1 MFSNG
6 SIKAAGAFLAVVF
19 VVMSVSLLSD
29 VIFATHAP
37 EQEGF
42 AIEAEEVASGD
53 APKEEEPLALIQP
66 LLASAD
72 LAAGEKVFKKC
83 ASCHNIA
90 DGAANK
96 VGPNLWGIIGQQ
108 AAAVEGFS
116 YSSALNAYAEGGTKW
131 EFENMNAFLL
141 KPKAYINGTAMG
153 FVGLKKEADRANII
167 AYLNAQ
173 SGNPLPVE

>member
-19 VVMSVSLLSD
+19 VLMSVSLLSD
-29 VIFATHAP
+29 AIFASHAP
-37 EQEGF
+37 EKEGF
-42 AIEAEEVASGD
+42 AIEAQEGSGA
-53 APKEEEPLALIQP
+53 APKEEVALALIQP

-72 LAAGEKVFKKC
+72 IAAGEKVFKKC
-83 ASCHNIA
+83 ASCHNVA

-96 VGPNLWGIIGQQ
+96 VGPNLWGIIGQ
-108 AAAVEGFS
+108 AAGSVDGFS
-116 YSSALNAYAEGGTKW
+116 YSSALTAYAEGGKKW

-141 KPKAYINGTAMG
+141 KPKAYIKGTAMG
-153 FVGLKKEADRANII
+153 FAGLKKEADRANII

-173 SGNPLPVE
+173 SGAPVPVE

>member
-19 VVMSVSLLSD
+19 VLMSVSLLSD
-29 VIFATHAP
+29 AIFASHAP
-37 EQEGF
+37 EKEGF
-42 AIEAEEVASGD
+42 AIEAQEGAAGA
-53 APKEEEPLALIQP
+53 APKEEVALAPIQP

-72 LAAGEKVFKKC
+72 IAAGEKVFKKC

-96 VGPNLWGIIGQQ
+96 VGPNLWGIIGHD
-108 AAAVEGFS
+108 AAKVDGFS
-116 YSSALNAYAEGGTKW
+116 YSSALTAYGEGGKKW

-141 KPKAYINGTAMG
+141 KPKAYIKGTAMG

-173 SGNPLPVE
+173 SGAPLPVE